1 MTVDGYFDTVKK
13 TLDSLDRKSMDS
25 FVELIWDCYEREGT
39 LYFFCFVGSG
49 GNASHMCGDM
59 VKDVSNGLEKRF
71 KVMCLNDNVPSM
83 MAVANDISYDDIF
96 LEPLKNFLQA
106 GDLVVGISGSGNS
119 PNVVKALLYAK
130 QKDVSTVALC
140 GFDGGK
146 IKEIA
151 DLSVHAQ
158 VQDMEVSEDIH
169 SIIGHAVKKLLM
181 EKLGK

>member
-1 MTVDGYFDTVKK
+1 MTDSYFDLVKE
-13 TLDSLDRKSMDS
+13 TLDGLDRKSMES
-25 FVELIWDCYEREGT
+25 FVDLIMETYEREGT
-39 LYFFCFVGSG
+39 IYIFGNGGSG
-49 GNASHMCGDM
+49 GNASHMCGDI
-59 VKDVSNGLEKRF
+59 VKDVSLGLEKRF
-71 KVMCLNDNVPSM
+71 KVVCLNDNVPSM

-96 LEPLKNFLQA
+96 LEPLKNFVKA

-119 PNVVKALLYAK
+119 ANVVKALLYAK

-151 DLSVHAQ
+151 DLAVHAN

-169 SIIGHAVKKLLM
+169 SVIGHAVKKMLM
-181 EKLGK
+181 AKVGK